1 MLKGDNKI
9 LYVLFGA
16 KEIICND
23 NNIKI
28 ILEGLYDLG
37 YTVIFRGRLWDGAW
51 ALEVLRQ

>member
-1 MLKGDNKI
+1 M

-23 NNIKI
+23 NNIKTV
-28 ILEGLYDLG
+28 LEGLYDLG
-37 YTVIFRGRLWDGAW
+37 YTVIFRGRLWDDAW